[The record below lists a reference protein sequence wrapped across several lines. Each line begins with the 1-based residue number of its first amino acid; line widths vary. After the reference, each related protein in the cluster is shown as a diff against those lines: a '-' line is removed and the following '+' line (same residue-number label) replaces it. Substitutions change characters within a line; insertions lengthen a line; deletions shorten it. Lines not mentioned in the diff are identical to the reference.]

1 MNKQISFCALG
12 AVAGILSLPVAA
24 TGPEMYAVDFT
35 GAGVPQGWTM
45 ENGAYRSP
53 EYSNAVDRIELR
65 YSGADAAASA
75 TITAFPKQGDGTTV
89 ATLSAA
95 SSGASSE

>member
-12 AVAGILSLPVAA
+12 AVAGVLSLSVAA
-24 TGPEMYAVDFT
+24 TGPEMYAVDFA
-35 GAGVPQGWTM
+35 GAGVPQGWTV
-45 ENGAYRSP
+45 ENGEYRSP

-65 YSGADAAASA
+65 YSGADASASA
-75 TITAFPKQGDGTTV
+75 TISAFPKQGDETMV

-95 SSGASSE
+95 SSGAS